1 MKLFFKRIMAVVL
14 TGVLSLSLF
23 SGCSEKVMYDKYTGT
38 IWDSFDTIISIV
50 SYQKSQ
56 ADFDEFMETA
66 QSEYTRLNQL
76 YDIYNSYPDLNNAKT
91 INDNAGIAPVKVS
104 KTCSILS
111 SSVLTGTTKPTAR

>member
-76 YDIYNSYPDLNNAKT
+76 YDI
-91 INDNAGIAPVKVS
+91 
-104 KTCSILS
+104 
-111 SSVLTGTTKPTAR
+111 